1 MQDARGVKRAERADR
16 IEARQCVSC
25 HRWFTR
31 RARHPSNR
39 EFDRGWGLGEIL
51 ESRSSQS
58 ISISTAPDQ
67 NGSHP
72 QRGPGN

>member
-31 RARHPSNR
+31 RASSRVVCFYC
-39 EFDRGWGLGEIL
+39 E
-51 ESRSSQS
+51 ESEGQASEQ
-58 ISISTAPDQ
+58 
-67 NGSHP
+67 
-72 QRGPGN
+72 